1 MNDAEK
7 SKLEQKLKEAAPVLN
22 RLGDG
27 PSVLPDHIKARL
39 NSALDKKFPL
49 TAQQASEPAAPAP
62 VHRTAVEQEKA
73 EPSWLE
79 VWRWWIGLATATAA
93 VALIVVLNR
102 PGPNL
107 PPVIQVAMLDS
118 VGTVR
123 GTGEKPLDVLQR
135 QWKESKPVEFDE
147 ADKLKQWQ
155 ESWSAGSKQTVV
167 KVIYDRD
174 AGKLRVTARTKSGQR
189 TERLFT
195 VPEEGNLGAV
205 LLQVNEAIQQLLTQ
219 PAHR

>member
-7 SKLEQKLKEAAPVLN
+7 SKLEQELKEAAPLIN
-22 RLGDG
+22 RLSDG

-39 NSALDKKFPL
+39 NAALDKKFPL
-49 TAQQASEPAAPAP
+49 AAQQAAEEPAPA
-62 VHRTAVEQEKA
+62 RNKAVEQEKP

-118 VGTVR
+118 IGATR
-123 GTGEKPLDVLQR
+123 GTNASPLTVIQQ
-135 QWKESKPVEFDE
+135 QWKDVKPVEFSDNE
-147 ADKLKQWQ
+147 QLKQWQ
-155 ESWSAGSKQTVV
+155 KDWEAGSNRTVAKIV
-167 KVIYDRD
+167 YDRD
-174 AGKLRVTARTKSGQR
+174 AGVIRVTVRSAGRLLVERSFEVKAEQDLPSVLESVKSLIKEQAR
-189 TERLFT
+189 
-195 VPEEGNLGAV
+195 
-205 LLQVNEAIQQLLTQ
+205 
-219 PAHR
+219 

>member
-7 SKLEQKLKEAAPVLN
+7 SKLEQELKEAAPLIN
-22 RLGDG
+22 RLSDG

-39 NSALDKKFPL
+39 NAALDKKFPL
-49 TAQQASEPAAPAP
+49 AAQQAAEEPAPA
-62 VHRTAVEQEKA
+62 RNKAVEQEKP

-93 VALIVVLNR
+93 VVLIVVLNR

-123 GTGEKPLDVLQR
+123 GTGEKPMELLQQ
-135 QWKESKPVEFDE
+135 QWKEAKPVEFDD
-147 ADKLKQWQ
+147 AAKLKNWQ
-155 ESWSAGSKQTVV
+155 EGWPVDPKQPAVKILYNVDTRELRVLIRSGGTAV
-167 KVIYDRD
+167 REKVI
-174 AGKLRVTARTKSGQR
+174 A
-189 TERLFT
+189 
-195 VPEEGNLGAV
+195 
-205 LLQVNEAIQQLLTQ
+205 VNEPRELPKALLEAEAFIREQT
-219 PAHR
+219 R

>member
-7 SKLEQKLKEAAPVLN
+7 LKLELELKKAAPVLN

-27 PSVLPDHIKARL
+27 PSPLPDHVRARL
-39 NSALDKKFPL
+39 NAALDRKI
-49 TAQQASEPAAPAP
+49 AASP
-62 VHRTAVEQEKA
+62 AVETKPAVNHRDQPER

-93 VALIVVLNR
+93 IALILTLNR

-123 GTGEKPLDVLQR
+123 GTGEKPMELLQQ
-135 QWKESKPVEFDE
+135 QWKAGKPQEFDD
-147 ADKLKQWQ
+147 AAKLKQWQ
-155 ESWSAGSKQTVV
+155 EGWPVDTKHPVA

-174 AGKLRVTARTKSGQR
+174 SLELRVKLRTTAGGMVEKSFSLAQPDD
-189 TERLFT
+189 LAK
-195 VPEEGNLGAV
+195 AV
-205 LLQVNEAIQQLLTQ
+205 AEAAIFLRNN
-219 PAHR
+219 AK

>member
-7 SKLEQKLKEAAPVLN
+7 LKLEQELKKAAPLLD

-27 PSVLPDHIKARL
+27 PDPLPDHVRARL
-39 NSALDKKFPL
+39 NAALDRKI
-49 TAQQASEPAAPAP
+49 AASSP
-62 VHRTAVEQEKA
+62 AVEAKSADNRRHQPER

-93 VALIVVLNR
+93 IALVVVLNR

-123 GTGEKPLDVLQR
+123 GTGLQPMELLQQ
-135 QWKESKPVEFDE
+135 QWKDVKPQEFDD
-147 ADKLKQWQ
+147 AAKLKQWQ
-155 ESWSAGSKQTVV
+155 EGWPANSNQPVV
-167 KVIYDRD
+167 KVIYDHD
-174 AGKLRVTARTKSGQR
+174 AKELRVKVRVGRSVVDRSFKVRDPAQLPGVLVEV
-189 TERLFT
+189 ERYIQ
-195 VPEEGNLGAV
+195 EH
-205 LLQVNEAIQQLLTQ
+205 LQQNHKE
-219 PAHR
+219 R

>member
-7 SKLEQKLKEAAPVLN
+7 LKLEQELKKAAPLLN

-27 PSVLPDHIKARL
+27 PSPLPDHVRARL
-39 NSALDKKFPL
+39 NAALDRKI
-49 TAQQASEPAAPAP
+49 AASSP
-62 VHRTAVEQEKA
+62 AVEAKPAVNQRRQPER

-93 VALIVVLNR
+93 IALIVVLNR

-123 GTGEKPLDVLQR
+123 GTGVQPMELLQQ
-135 QWKESKPVEFDE
+135 QWKAVKPQEFDD
-147 ADKLKQWQ
+147 AAKLKQWQ
-155 ESWSAGSKQTVV
+155 EDWSTGGKGTVV
-167 KVIYDRD
+167 RVIYDRD
-174 AGKLRVTARTKSGQR
+174 AGELKVLKIVEGKLVQREALAVSDERVLPEKLKAIEQLIKAWTAANS
-189 TERLFT
+189 
-195 VPEEGNLGAV
+195 
-205 LLQVNEAIQQLLTQ
+205 QQ
-219 PAHR
+219 

>member
-7 SKLEQKLKEAAPVLN
+7 LKLEQELKKAAPLLN

-27 PSVLPDHIKARL
+27 VDPLPEHVRSRL
-39 NSALDKKFPL
+39 NAALDRKI
-49 TAQQASEPAAPAP
+49 AASSPAVEAKPAATRPHQP
-62 VHRTAVEQEKA
+62 ER

-93 VALIVVLNR
+93 IALILTLNR

-123 GTGEKPLDVLQR
+123 GTGVQPLELLQK
-135 QWKESKPVEFDE
+135 QWKEAKPQEFDD
-147 ADKLKQWQ
+147 AGKLKSWQ
-155 ESWSAGSKQTVV
+155 ESWPANSNQTVV
-167 KVIYDRD
+167 KVIYDHD
-174 AGKLRVTARTKSGQR
+174 AKELRVKVRVGRSVVDRSFKVSEPAQLPSVLVEAERYIR
-189 TERLFT
+189 ERL
-195 VPEEGNLGAV
+195 
-205 LLQVNEAIQQLLTQ
+205 Q
-219 PAHR
+219 PHYKER

>member
-7 SKLEQKLKEAAPVLN
+7 SRLEQELKKAAPVIN
-22 RLGDG
+22 RLSDG
-27 PSVLPDHIKARL
+27 PSVLPDHVRARL
-39 NSALDKKFPL
+39 NTALDKKFPL
-49 TAQQASEPAAPAP
+49 ATQQTAEEPAP
-62 VHRTAVEQEKA
+62 VRKTVVEQEKP

-123 GTGEKPLDVLQR
+123 GTGEKPMEMLQQ
-135 QWKESKPVEFDE
+135 QWKEAKPQEFDD
-147 ADKLKQWQ
+147 AGKLKQWQ
-155 ESWSAGSKQTVV
+155 ADWPAGSKQTVV
-167 KVIYDRD
+167 KVLYNRD
-174 AGKLRVTARTKSGQR
+174 TGELRIIVRTNGTLTSEKVIPVMD
-189 TERLFT
+189 ERELSMLIRE
-195 VPEEGNLGAV
+195 V
-205 LLQVNEAIQQLLTQ
+205 EAFIQS
-219 PAHR
+219 ASR

>member
-7 SKLEQKLKEAAPVLN
+7 LKLEQELKKAAPVLN

-27 PSVLPDHIKARL
+27 PSPLPDHVRARL
-39 NSALDKKFPL
+39 NAALDRKI
-49 TAQQASEPAAPAP
+49 AASP
-62 VHRTAVEQEKA
+62 AVEAKPAVTRRDQPER

-93 VALIVVLNR
+93 IALILTLNR
-102 PGPNL
+102 SGPNL

-123 GTGEKPLDVLQR
+123 GTGVQPMELLQQ
-135 QWKESKPVEFDE
+135 QWKAVKPQEFDD
-147 ADKLKQWQ
+147 AAKLKQWQ
-155 ESWSAGSKQTVV
+155 GDWSSNSSQMVA

-174 AGKLRVTARTKSGQR
+174 TLK
-189 TERLFT
+189 
-195 VPEEGNLGAV
+195 
-205 LLQVNEAIQQLLTQ
+205 LQVVVWRKGKSIEKTFVAKDEKELPTLISEADRFIQEQT
-219 PAHR
+219 R

>member
-7 SKLEQKLKEAAPVLN
+7 SKLEQELKEAAPVIN

-49 TAQQASEPAAPAP
+49 AAQQAAEEPAAAR
-62 VHRTAVEQEKA
+62 RTAVEQEKA

-79 VWRWWIGLATATAA
+79 VWRWWIGLATVTAA
-93 VALIVVLNR
+93 VALVVVLNR
-102 PGPNL
+102 PGPDPKL

-123 GTGEKPLDVLQR
+123 GTGVQPMDLLQQ
-135 QWKESKPVEFDE
+135 QWKDAKPQEF
-147 ADKLKQWQ
+147 ADATKLKQWQ
-155 ESWSAGSKQTVV
+155 EGWPADSKQPAV
-167 KVIYDRD
+167 KITYNRD
-174 AGKLRVTARTKSGQR
+174 TQEIRVTARIKSR
-189 TERLFT
+189 S
-195 VPEEGNLGAV
+195 PEDMVFPLKDEKELPDV
-205 LLQVNEAIQQLLTQ
+205 LRKVEAFIREQQQ
-219 PAHR
+219 

>member
-7 SKLEQKLKEAAPVLN
+7 SKLEQELREAAPVIN

-39 NSALDKKFPL
+39 NAALDKKFPL
-49 TAQQASEPAAPAP
+49 TANQTSESVEPTRARKSAVEPAKP
-62 VHRTAVEQEKA
+62 

-93 VALIVVLNR
+93 VALVVVFNR

-123 GTGEKPLDVLQR
+123 GTGEKPMEMLQQ
-135 QWKESKPVEFDE
+135 QWKEAKPVEFDD
-147 ADKLKQWQ
+147 AAKLKRWR
-155 ESWSAGSKQTVV
+155 ESWPADAKRTVV
-167 KVIYDRD
+167 KVLYDRD
-174 AGKLRVTARTKSGQR
+174 TGELRLLVRKK
-189 TERLFT
+189 
-195 VPEEGNLGAV
+195 EGPIAEKVFLVKEGHDLGPV
-205 LLQVNEAIQQLLTQ
+205 LPKVMATIDEILTQ
-219 PAHR
+219 

>member
-7 SKLEQKLKEAAPVLN
+7 LKLEQELKKAAPLLN

-27 PSVLPDHIKARL
+27 ADPLPDHVRARL
-39 NSALDKKFPL
+39 NAALDRKI
-49 TAQQASEPAAPAP
+49 AASP
-62 VHRTAVEQEKA
+62 AVEAKPADNRRHQPER

-93 VALIVVLNR
+93 IALIVVLNR

-123 GTGEKPLDVLQR
+123 GTGPKPMEVLQQ
-135 QWKESKPVEFDE
+135 QWKDVKPMEFDDAAKE
-147 ADKLKQWQ
+147 KQWQ
-155 ESWSAGSKQTVV
+155 ESWPAGSKQTVV
-167 KVIYDRD
+167 RVIYDRD
-174 AGKLRVTARTKSGQR
+174 AGELKVLKIVEGKVVEREALAVSDERVLPEKLKAIEQLIKAWTAANSRQ
-189 TERLFT
+189 
-195 VPEEGNLGAV
+195 
-205 LLQVNEAIQQLLTQ
+205 
-219 PAHR
+219 

>member
-7 SKLEQKLKEAAPVLN
+7 LKLEQELKKAAPLLN

-27 PSVLPDHIKARL
+27 PDPLPDHVRARL
-39 NSALDKKFPL
+39 NAALDRKI
-49 TAQQASEPAAPAP
+49 AASSPAVEAKSADNRRPAP
-62 VHRTAVEQEKA
+62 ER

-93 VALIVVLNR
+93 IALVVVLNR

-123 GTGEKPLDVLQR
+123 GTGLQPMELLQQ
-135 QWKESKPVEFDE
+135 QWKAVKPQEFND
-147 ADKLKQWQ
+147 AAKMKQWQ
-155 ESWSAGSKQTVV
+155 EDWSTGGNGTVV
-167 KVIYDRD
+167 RVIYDRD
-174 AGKLRVTARTKSGQR
+174 AGELKVLKIVEGKVVQREALAVSDERVLPEKLKAIEQLIKAWTAANSRQ
-189 TERLFT
+189 
-195 VPEEGNLGAV
+195 
-205 LLQVNEAIQQLLTQ
+205 
-219 PAHR
+219 

>member
-7 SKLEQKLKEAAPVLN
+7 SKLEQELKRAAPVIN

-27 PSVLPDHIKARL
+27 PSVLPDHVRARL

-49 TAQQASEPAAPAP
+49 SAQPASEPAELAA
-62 VHRTAVEQEKA
+62 VRKTVVEQEKA

-93 VALIVVLNR
+93 VVLVLVLNR

-118 VGTVR
+118 VGATR
-123 GTGEKPLDVLQR
+123 GTGVQPMELLQQ
-135 QWKESKPVEFDE
+135 QWKDAKPQEFDD
-147 ADKLKQWQ
+147 AGKLKSWQ
-155 ESWSAGSKQTVV
+155 ESWPAGSKQTVV
-167 KVIYDRD
+167 KVVYDRD
-174 AGKLRVTARTKSGQR
+174 VGELRLMVRVKGRPTVEKSFLVKQGQ
-189 TERLFT
+189 E
-195 VPEEGNLGAV
+195 LGSV
-205 LLQVNEAIQQLLTQ
+205 LLSVKVAIDQLAA
-219 PAHR
+219 P

>member
-7 SKLEQKLKEAAPVLN
+7 SKLEQELKEAAPVIN

-27 PSVLPDHIKARL
+27 PSVLPDHVRARL
-39 NSALDKKFPL
+39 NSALEKKFPL
-49 TAQQASEPAAPAP
+49 TTQQASEPAAPAP
-62 VHRTAVEQEKA
+62 VHRTAVEQEKT

-93 VALIVVLNR
+93 VVLIAVLNR

-123 GTGEKPLDVLQR
+123 GTGEKPMELLQQ
-135 QWKESKPVEFDE
+135 QWKEAKPVEFDE
-147 ADKLKQWQ
+147 AGKLKKW
-155 ESWSAGSKQTVV
+155 EGDWSSASRRTVV
-167 KVIYDRD
+167 KVVYNRD
-174 AGKLRVTARTKSGQR
+174 SGELRISLRVKGGSTIEKVIPAKDEPGLAKAL
-189 TERLFT
+189 TEA
-195 VPEEGNLGAV
+195 GAFIREQ
-205 LLQVNEAIQQLLTQ
+205 LQ
-219 PAHR
+219 

>member
-7 SKLEQKLKEAAPVLN
+7 SKLEQELKEAAPVLN

-39 NSALDKKFPL
+39 NSVLDKKFPL
-49 TAQQASEPAAPAP
+49 AAQPASQEPTA
-62 VHRTAVEQEKA
+62 VRRTAVEQEKP

-93 VALIVVLNR
+93 VALVVVLNR

-123 GTGEKPLDVLQR
+123 GTGEKPMELLQQ
-135 QWKESKPVEFDE
+135 QWKAAKPQEFDD
-147 ADKLKQWQ
+147 AAKLKQWQ
-155 ESWSAGSKQTVV
+155 EGWPVDPKQPAVKILYNGDTRELRVLLRSGGTAV
-167 KVIYDRD
+167 REKVIV
-174 AGKLRVTARTKSGQR
+174 VTEPRELSKA
-189 TERLFT
+189 LI
-195 VPEEGNLGAV
+195 
-205 LLQVNEAIQQLLTQ
+205 EAEAFILEKT
-219 PAHR
+219 R